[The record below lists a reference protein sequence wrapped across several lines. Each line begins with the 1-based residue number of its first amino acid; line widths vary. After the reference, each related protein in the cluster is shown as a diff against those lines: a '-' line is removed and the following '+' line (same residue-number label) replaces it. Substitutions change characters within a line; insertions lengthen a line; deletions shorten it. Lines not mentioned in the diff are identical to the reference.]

1 MSQQLGQDV
10 HRRDGRRQSCGG
22 RAEVRP
28 SPALPDAGE
37 REVED
42 FAALYGDA
50 GLRVI
55 RCSGDFTDE
64 TGLLLSGRYDIAFL
78 TYEMF
83 LSLGVSSPHICAL
96 WGWWCSTK
104 ASSSTDPGRGISVE
118 LLLTLLLASRS
129 RGIAP
134 QLIVL
139 SAVIGAIKSF
149 DEWLGTKPLI
159 WTKRPVPLR

>member
-1 MSQQLGQDV
+1 VS
-10 HRRDGRRQSCGG
+10 
-22 RAEVRP
+22 
-28 SPALPDAGE
+28 
-37 REVED
+37 
-42 FAALYGDA
+42 
-50 GLRVI
+50 LRHT
-55 RCSGDFTDE
+55 S
-64 TGLLLSGRYDIAFL
+64 
-78 TYEMF
+78 
-83 LSLGVSSPHICAL
+83 CAL

-149 DEWLGTKPLI
+149 DE
-159 WTKRPVPLR
+159 

>member
-1 MSQQLGQDV
+1 
-10 HRRDGRRQSCGG
+10 
-22 RAEVRP
+22 
-28 SPALPDAGE
+28 
-37 REVED
+37 
-42 FAALYGDA
+42 
-50 GLRVI
+50 
-55 RCSGDFTDE
+55 
-64 TGLLLSGRYDIAFL
+64 
-78 TYEMF
+78 MF
-83 LSLGVSSPHICAL
+83 LSLGVSSPHIPRAL
-96 WGWWCSTK
+96 RLVVLDEGQFI
-104 ASSSTDPGRGISVE
+104 TDPGRGISVE